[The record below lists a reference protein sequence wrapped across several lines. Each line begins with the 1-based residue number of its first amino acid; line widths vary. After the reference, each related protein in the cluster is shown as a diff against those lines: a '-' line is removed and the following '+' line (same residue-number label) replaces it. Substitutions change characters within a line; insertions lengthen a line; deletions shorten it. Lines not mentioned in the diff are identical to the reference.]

1 MWKLVAVDWEQQFE
15 GGKVEIIKEVDV
27 EEIDLLMI
35 NNELWHVV
43 TVLSLEECHCLYMH
57 KYYLQT
63 LEWRQEM
70 NVLLT

>member
-1 MWKLVAVDWEQQFE
+1 MWKLVEVDWEQQFE

-35 NNELWHVV
+35 NNELWRFV

-57 KYYLQT
+57 T
-63 LEWRQEM
+63 
-70 NVLLT
+70 